1 MDPISPRP
9 LNMGLQSLRND
20 SKLSKVKGKLSWAAS
35 IDAKVNAYYN
45 KSEWFRAV
53 LYHLVDGS
61 GILQYTLCLIN
72 WFLLRVFHNRYWVSD
87 NLLESVSRSLYRE
100 ANVQLKLTTSKG
112 VVFYLNVVSISWVW

>member
-45 KSEWFRAV
+45 KS
-53 LYHLVDGS
+53 
-61 GILQYTLCLIN
+61 
-72 WFLLRVFHNRYWVSD
+72 D